1 MRSSFWFKA
10 IRAARNLP
18 LWFAVVLFAGCGG
31 GSDRPVPQISEP
43 QSGDVLSST
52 AYVAPGVNGDGK
64 LLVHLMPGLNGSLI
78 RATSLVFVPKGSPP
92 VGGWP
97 VVTWAHG
104 TTTVGQPSCA
114 PSLKPAALDGN
125 LTTEGAVLGVEP
137 SGYADLIAAL
147 VGAGYAVV
155 APDFEGLGT
164 EAQAPY
170 PYYSFSSLSRSL
182 VAATRAAYKSVP
194 GLSKKWAVV
203 GHSDGGHAAVAVEK
217 FAGEAPE
224 LDYKGAVAIA
234 PFVSIRH
241 EVDLLSANAATDP
254 SNAANYVVF
263 QNLLVGMMTTG
274 LIAQQPGFDAIKVMG
289 SDLLAM
295 MPTLKNSCIF
305 AAFGAVGAAV
315 ASKTPAAFNGFKS
328 DWAADPAM
336 SAFLAAND
344 PGVMPGFMLRKP
356 TLILQGSADAAVLQP
371 MVDDFVGELRTAG
384 SPAVTYKLFPGASHQ
399 SIVPRG
405 TADTLTFLQTIV
417 R

>member
-10 IRAARNLP
+10 LRAARNLP

-31 GSDRPVPQISEP
+31 GGDRPVPQIPEP

-64 LLVHLMPGLNGSLI
+64 LLVHLMPGINGSLI

-147 VGAGYAVV
+147 VSAGYAVV

-194 GLSKKWAVV
+194 GLSKNWAVV

-234 PFVSIRH
+234 PFVSIRN
-241 EVDLLSANAATDP
+241 EVDLLGANAASDP

-274 LIAQQPGFDAIKVMG
+274 LIRATTGLRREQGDGFRLARDDADTEEQLHLRGFRCSWRCGGFEDPGRVQRLQIRLGRRPRHERVSGGQRSWRDAWLHAAQAHV
-289 SDLLAM
+289 
-295 MPTLKNSCIF
+295 
-305 AAFGAVGAAV
+305 
-315 ASKTPAAFNGFKS
+315 
-328 DWAADPAM
+328 DPAGQRRRGR
-336 SAFLAAND
+336 A
-344 PGVMPGFMLRKP
+344 
-356 TLILQGSADAAVLQP
+356 SADGGRLRGRTPYGWLARRHVQAFPRCQP
-371 MVDDFVGELRTAG
+371 PEHRSARNG
-384 SPAVTYKLFPGASHQ
+384 
-399 SIVPRG
+399 
-405 TADTLTFLQTIV
+405 
-417 R
+417 